1 MGGRKEGGRR
11 KVDKAERGS
20 KNYYGLS
27 KLSTHRLHTFLQTLD
42 VPASESYPD
51 LVDGGLFLK
60 TFLLAV
66 GLKITAIN

>member
-1 MGGRKEGGRR
+1 MGGRREGGRR

-20 KNYYGLS
+20 KNYGLS

-51 LVDGGLFLK
+51 LVDGGLFLN

-66 GLKITAIN
+66 GLKTTAIH